1 MEPLYLVAVIKPK
14 AEGAGAVREFLGSMI
29 AATRD
34 EDGCEMYDLVVGDD
48 DPDTWLMIEKWSSR
62 AHWDAHMA
70 TPHVAKGNEA
80 LAGLL
85 REPTELRFY
94 SAK

>member
-14 AEGAGAVREFLGSMI
+14 TEEADTVREFLDSMI

-48 DPDTWLMIEKWSSR
+48 DPNTWLMIEKWSSR
-62 AHWDAHMA
+62 THWDAHMV

-85 REPTELRFY
+85 RKPTELRFY

>member
-14 AEGAGAVREFLGSMI
+14 AEGAGSVRAFLDSMM
-29 AATRD
+29 AATR
-34 EDGCEMYDLVVGDD
+34 EEEGCEMYDLVVGDD
-48 DPDTWLMIEKWSSR
+48 DPFTWLMIEKWSSR
-62 AHWDAHMA
+62 EHWDAHMLTA
-70 TPHVAKGNEA
+70 HVAKGNAA
-80 LAGLL
+80 LADLL

>member
-1 MEPLYLVAVIKPK
+1 MFPNNVALIVFPNSVPYQCSLYPIT
-14 AEGAGAVREFLGSMI
+14 FD
-29 AATRD
+29 TRLT
-34 EDGCEMYDLVVGDD
+34 GHR
-48 DPDTWLMIEKWSSR
+48 SSR
-62 AHWDAHMA
+62 AHWDAHMV